1 MQCIAADRRNY
12 LISRRVCFAREIIA
26 DEMTI
31 TDHLS
36 ANVAHALT
44 MHLQAYCF
52 WGQDSV
58 FSPYY
63 GAAFVS
69 EFLGNDGAKI
79 AMLDDGTSAIAAY
92 AVFNASGLPVRV
104 LVINTNYYDG
114 TGTRSSATVT
124 LSGLGSGQRTAK
136 RMTAP
141 SALSQSDEGAAVT
154 IGGSPSFTAS
164 CARSGAQ
171 TTETASVIAGMMS
184 VSVRSS
190 EALIVFL

>member
-1 MQCIAADRRNY
+1 M
-12 LISRRVCFAREIIA
+12 
-26 DEMTI
+26 
-31 TDHLS
+31 
-36 ANVAHALT
+36 
-44 MHLQAYCF
+44 
-52 WGQDSV
+52 
-58 FSPYY
+58 
-63 GAAFVS
+63 S
-69 EFLGNDGAKI
+69 EYLGNDGAKL
-79 AMLDDGTSAIAAY
+79 AMLDDGTGAIGVYVVYDAAE
-92 AVFNASGLPVRV
+92 VPVRV

-124 LSGLGSGQRTAK
+124 LSGLGSGHVQRTAK

-154 IGGSPSFTAS
+154 IGGSPSFTSS

-171 TTETASVIAGMMS
+171 TTETASVIGGMMS